1 MSMKKYIGVFSI
13 LIGIFT
19 SISTFSYSGSLSTL
33 IALELIGIAISVFA
47 WKKYNEK
54 IISSIGLALNAIP
67 LAFIALTFLFLA

>member
-1 MSMKKYIGVFSI
+1 MKKYIGVFSI

-19 SISTFSYSGSLSTL
+19 SISTFSYVEN
-33 IALELIGIAISVFA
+33 IASIISLELIGIAISIFA

>member
-1 MSMKKYIGVFSI
+1 MKKYIGIFSI

-19 SISTFSYSGSLSTL
+19 SISTFSYSGSFTNL
-33 IALELIGIAISVFA
+33 ISLELIGIAISVFA

-54 IISSIGLALNAIP
+54 IISSIGLVLNVIP